1 MTRSARWLRACTLA
15 TLAIASLSLPAC
27 GRRGPPVPPRR
38 VAPAAVE
45 SFRAE
50 PGETDILVSWV
61 RPSRNEDGS
70 PLTDLAE
77 FRLSRAEGTPGP
89 AGPAARPVFSL
100 LATIRAEQPENA
112 VVRDSQYL
120 FRDDGGGAGLR
131 PGIRYTYRVEA
142 VNSRGVVGRPSV
154 EAFVD
159 FSLAPAAP
167 AVLQAVAGDGVV
179 DLSWKP
185 AAGPAPEGTPPL
197 QGYNVYRGLQPQVYG
212 SQPINAA
219 PLTDLRFRD
228 AGLANETIYYYVV
241 RSAAGE
247 RPPWR
252 ESATS
257 NEASATPMDLT
268 PPASPRGLVA
278 VPAAGAIGL
287 IWDTNREADLLGY
300 VVYRRELPAV
310 TPMRLTDT
318 PIQTTTFTDRTAR
331 PGVNYHYTVT
341 AVDRSPRRN
350 ESAPSAEASAT
361 LP

>member
-1 MTRSARWLRACTLA
+1 MTRSPRWPRAWTFTALGLVSLTL
-15 TLAIASLSLPAC
+15 LAC

-50 PGETDILVSWV
+50 PGETDIVLSWV

-77 FRLSRAEGTPGP
+77 FRLSRAVGTPGP
-89 AGPAARPVFSL
+89 AGLAVPPAFSL
-100 LATIRAEQPENA
+100 LATIRAQQPDNA
-112 VVRDSQYL
+112 VVRDGQYL

-131 PGIRYTYRVEA
+131 PGIRYSYRVEA
-142 VNSRGVVGRPSV
+142 VNRRGVVGRPSE

-167 AVLQAVAGDGVV
+167 TGLQAAAGDGVV
-179 DLSWKP
+179 DLSWRAP
-185 AAGPAPEGTPPL
+185 AGPAPAGTPPFR
-197 QGYNVYRGLQPQVYG
+197 GYNVYRGIRPQDYG
-212 SQPINAA
+212 DQPINAT
-219 PLTDLRFRD
+219 PLTDPRFRD
-228 AGLANETIYYYVV
+228 AGLTNETTYYYVV
-241 RSAAGE
+241 RGAAGE

-257 NEASATPMDLT
+257 NEAAATPMDLT
-268 PPASPRGLVA
+268 PPRPPRGLVA
-278 VPAAGAIGL
+278 VPSADAIGL
-287 IWDTNREADLLGY
+287 IWDANPDTDLLGY
-300 VVYRRELPAV
+300 LVYRREPPAL
-310 TPMRLTDT
+310 TPARLTET
-318 PIQTTTFTDRTAR
+318 PIRTTTFTDRAVR
-331 PGVNYHYTVT
+331 PGVGYLYSVT